1 MSPSVVV
8 TLLHTGG
15 PANDHHVIFD
25 DYAGSRDWGIV
36 HFAQFASMAVL
47 VAGLCPAL
55 GHQLITDLRRSGV
68 GGGAAVLLA
77 RFGIVA
83 AGLSFAAYATSGRR
97 WVALKLVPS
106 TSSGRSPRLGEGCP
120 VRRRRGGPLARVGDA
135 ELPEHPAR
143 PGVGTNRAAVTVG
156 DRLPR
161 ALGGLM
167 CLAGA
172 AHLAQSSVLSTH
184 GFSDAS
190 SNAITA
196 GYLLTLAWT
205 GWLARLAWKAQD
217 LPTPTWASR
226 GKRRSSG
233 MLTLWRSRP
242 PRCPS
247 SSSTCE
253 VMAGRLQWTSWR
265 STAHALI
272 SAHRVH
278 CALRG
283 CRGLV
288 GHRFAVELRTRSVW
302 TLSAW
307 STRTTLVE
315 FSRGRAHSSVRGA
328 IETALIAIR

>member
-1 MSPSVVV
+1 MSDSKTLRVPATLLLGGFVAFVVV

-47 VAGLCPAL
+47 VAGLVAL
-55 GHQLITDLRRSGV
+55 GHQLITGLRRSGV
-68 GGGAAVLLA
+68 GGGAAVSLA

-83 AGLSFAAYATSGRR
+83 AGLSLAAYATLQAVDG
-97 WVALKLVPS
+97 VALKQAVDAWAAAPGS
-106 TSSGRSPRLGEGCP
+106 EKA
-120 VRRRRGGPLARVGDA
+120 ARFADA
-135 ELPEHPAR
+135 EVVRWLEW
-143 PGVGTNRAAVTVG
+143 GTRSYQNILLGLALVLTGAAVTVG

-172 AHLAQSSVLSTH
+172 AHLAQGWVLSTH

-226 GKRRSSG
+226 WKHEA
-233 MLTLWRSRP
+233 P
-242 PRCPS
+242 
-247 SSSTCE
+247 
-253 VMAGRLQWTSWR
+253 
-265 STAHALI
+265 
-272 SAHRVH
+272 
-278 CALRG
+278 G
-283 CRGLV
+283 C
-288 GHRFAVELRTRSVW
+288 
-302 TLSAW
+302 
-307 STRTTLVE
+307 
-315 FSRGRAHSSVRGA
+315 
-328 IETALIAIR
+328 